1 MSSVHIE
8 MVLFIEMGN
17 GTTDLSPF
25 FLYPLFASEH
35 DKKATTYTIQKP
47 MQCNNQLLL
56 QEGKSED
63 F

>member
-8 MVLFIEMGN
+8 MA
-17 GTTDLSPF
+17 TDLTPF

-56 QEGKSED
+56 QEGKSEGL
-63 F
+63 